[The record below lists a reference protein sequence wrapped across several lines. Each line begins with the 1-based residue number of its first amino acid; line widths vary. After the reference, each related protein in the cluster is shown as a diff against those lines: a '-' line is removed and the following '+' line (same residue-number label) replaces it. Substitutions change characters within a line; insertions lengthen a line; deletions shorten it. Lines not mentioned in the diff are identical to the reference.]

1 MQGCTLDQK
10 IDNLAGRAGTG
21 GGQLQKSICQMYR
34 TSLASSGW
42 MAVAGICRIIIQGN
56 TLVTIVGHIGA
67 SHETILEGE
76 TGAFCHEGG
85 QWRSLFRPQ
94 SQARAEE

>member
-1 MQGCTLDQK
+1 VQERAAGSYRSTSARCTVPRSRRLV
-10 IDNLAGRAGTG
+10 GWGW
-21 GGQLQKSICQMYR
+21 
-34 TSLASSGW
+34 LAS
-42 MAVAGICRIIIQGN
+42 AYLLYKQH
-56 TLVTIVGHIGA
+56 LVTIVGHIGA